1 MRRASVVVSLFIA
14 GMVGLIESGCGG
26 SSAVSG
32 PDEPRAGASGA
43 AVLHGAVL
51 APGIG
56 SVSPSTGVGAA
67 SGASG
72 WTVSV
77 VSTSMSAPLDE
88 DGRFVLSGLPS
99 GSVTLKIEGPG
110 VSTQLTLSGLV
121 EGQVMSVEIQVTG
134 GSAHVN
140 GTPHCT
146 PSAETY
152 FSGTL
157 DQASGS
163 QLVVGGRKVDA
174 SQIAKVWRG
183 ERRISLSE
191 LEHGEKVKVW
201 GTLRGDGVV
210 VAEEIAALTDGS
222 DSSKVWV
229 TFSGR
234 VESIEAKSFMPNP
247 TPTTKPGWIVVAGRK
262 VKLDSGTQC
271 KWSDG
276 SAFES
281 AIQVGDVAAVEGWQL
296 PEGYVQATKV
306 LIGKR

>member
-56 SVSPSTGVGAA
+56 SVPPSTGVGAA

-77 VSTSMSAPLDE
+77 VSTSLSAPLDE

-140 GTPHCT
+140 GTPKCT

-183 ERRISLSE
+183 ERRISLSG

-234 VESIEAKSFMPNP
+234 IESIEAKSFMPNP

-281 AIQVGDVAAVEGWQL
+281 AIQVGDVAAVEGWKL